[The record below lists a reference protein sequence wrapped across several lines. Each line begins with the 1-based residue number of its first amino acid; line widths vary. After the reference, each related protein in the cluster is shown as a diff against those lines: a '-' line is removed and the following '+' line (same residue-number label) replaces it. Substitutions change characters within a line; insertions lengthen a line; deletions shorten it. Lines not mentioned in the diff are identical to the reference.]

1 MKTKQ
6 WYVALLAM
14 AVVVGIGSRK
24 AYATIGNPVD
34 ATITITPQVTLSLNL
49 PTTTYAFGSSIPLS
63 SAAVSVSSLA
73 IINQSQVNVGLDT
86 KIQLEATNGWISDI
100 STGTINH
107 YVLWVATGA
116 TQPAYTQFAGMH
128 QYTPYTGVQAYQTL
142 RGIGGGTPSLTTSG
156 AGNEVDL
163 WFRLDTP
170 SSVTTGAGQT
180 ITVRFNA
187 VAN

>member
-49 PTTTYAFGSSIPLS
+49 PTTTYAYGSSIPLS

-73 IINQSQVNVGLDT
+73 VINQSQVNVGLDT
-86 KIQLEATNGWISDI
+86 KIQLDATNWISDT
-100 STGTINH
+100 STGTANH

-116 TQPAYTQFAGMH
+116 TRQRRAA
-128 QYTPYTGVQAYQTL
+128 
-142 RGIGGGTPSLTTSG
+142 G
-156 AGNEVDL
+156 AGRDDPYGRL
-163 WFRLDTP
+163 WRTVV
-170 SSVTTGAGQT
+170 SAGP
-180 ITVRFNA
+180 RNR
-187 VAN
+187 